1 MTKRSSLSIRG
12 SRSITRVHLHP
23 PRHPLQTLL
32 LRTHLKKYSQTKF
45 NNKLM
50 FKVSN
55 NRGNKLLTPFR
66 NLKSQLITTE
76 KGWPIYPVIPKRS
89 KTVIKRI
96 NSTANT
102 SSQALNLKDPIPNM
116 ILNQNLSHSLNQD
129 RNNQAQVIIHTS
141 LNLRLIEHLRENQ
154 KEKWMRLK

>member
-32 LRTHLKKYSQTKF
+32 LLRTHLKKYSQTKL

-66 NLKSQLITTE
+66 SLKSQLITTE
-76 KGWPIYPVIPKRS
+76 KGWPIYPVSPKRS

-116 ILNQNLSHSLNQD
+116 ILNRNLSNNQD

-141 LNLRLIEHLRENQ
+141 LNLRLMEHLPGNQ
-154 KEKWMRLK
+154 KEKRLWLK